1 MIEILNINLVWL
13 FVIASYLITF
23 SSLAFL
29 YFRSVKKLS
38 AITYVE
44 VSKEKDINRFSKTSI
59 QKI

>member
-23 SSLAFL
+23 SSLVFL

-44 VSKEKDINRFSKTSI
+44 VSKEEDIKRFSKTSI